1 MSERSLGEIESN
13 VRRIREK
20 IAAAAAVSGRKP
32 EEIVL
37 VGVSKTV
44 GEDMVLAASQAGITQ
59 FGENRVQELL
69 KKADNMN
76 NDVQWHL
83 IGRLQT
89 NKVKYLDSRIVLIH
103 SLDRMELAQSLQ
115 ERGAKT
121 NRIWPV
127 LVQINVSGEESKAGI
142 SPEELLPF
150 LKTLSGMGNIK
161 VKGLMTVAPY
171 SEDPEAIRWV
181 FRDLRKLFIDTDR
194 ERVENINMEYLSM
207 GMSNDYE
214 IAIEEGANMVRIGSA
229 IFGERIYK

>member
-1 MSERSLGEIESN
+1 MSEQSIGEIESN
-13 VRRIREK
+13 VLRIREK
-20 IAAAAAVSGRKP
+20 IAAAAAASGRKP

-69 KKADNMN
+69 KKADNIN
-76 NDVQWHL
+76 KDVQWHL

-103 SLDRMELAQSLQ
+103 SLDRIELAQALQ

-121 NRIWPV
+121 NQIWPV

-150 LKTLSGMGNIK
+150 LKTLSAMGNIK